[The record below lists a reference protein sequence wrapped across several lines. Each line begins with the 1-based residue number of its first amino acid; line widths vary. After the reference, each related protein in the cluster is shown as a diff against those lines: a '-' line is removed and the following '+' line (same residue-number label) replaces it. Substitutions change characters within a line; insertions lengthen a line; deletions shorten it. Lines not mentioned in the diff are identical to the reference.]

1 MQHDPFVWVVRNH
14 TIQKVKIRVIEQ
26 RYNDNIA
33 LVDGLQRTDLVSRIQ
48 FDDSDINKK

>member
-1 MQHDPFVWVVRNH
+1 QHDPFVWVVRNQ

-33 LVDGLQRTDLVSRIQ
+33 LVDGLQRTDLVVTPSAPL
-48 FDDSDINKK
+48 DASSTS